1 MCLLTYIFVRVLT
14 HMWCMNVGMTIV
26 MIVAIIQQGLTGG
39 NVQQRYDFVLTESA
53 EGGESFCLYVEAA
66 ANGMFGAGKG
76 GMINP
81 PDPSM
86 SFVLSMADVAVFDDD
101 VYHLLMD
108 LTALLGIAK
117 VGSTR

>member
-1 MCLLTYIFVRVLT
+1 MFICIRICESAHT
-14 HMWCMNVGMTIV
+14 HVVYECWHDNSTDCCYY
-26 MIVAIIQQGLTGG
+26 IQQGLTGG
-39 NVQQRYDFVLTESA
+39 DVQKRYDFILTESA

-86 SFVLSMADVAVFDDD
+86 SFVLSMADVAVFDDG

-117 VGSTR
+117 VGFTR